1 MHKILQEGLWCPTM
15 HVNPQD
21 YCWICDVCQRM
32 GKPSKR
38 DEIPLVPQLTL
49 KDFDK
54 WVVDFV
60 GPISPAEKRTGARYI
75 ITMADY
81 LT

>member
-1 MHKILQEGLWCPTM
+1 MNKILQEGLCFPTM
-15 HVNPQD
+15 HVDPQD
-21 YCWICDVCQRM
+21 YCRICDVCQRM

-49 KDFDK
+49 KDFNK

-60 GPISPAEKRTGARYI
+60 GPISPVGKRTGARYI
-75 ITMADY
+75 ITMVDY